1 MPGLVFGADFTEI
14 NKTVV
19 PALYC
24 VAKGSLGMG
33 GVGSA
38 ARLSPQAK
46 EWMEKAFSF
55 DLDLC

>member
-1 MPGLVFGADFTEI
+1 MLRADFSKI

-24 VAKGSLGMG
+24 ATKGSMGMG
-33 GVGSA
+33 GGRST

-46 EWMEKAFSF
+46 AWMEKAFSF
-55 DLDLC
+55 DLALALC